1 MAVFKYEGMSASGQ
15 RVSGV
20 VEAFDEFE
28 ALELSLIHI
37 YSEDLAPN
45 NGLVAM
51 RQVKGDPSSSV
62 EVSDK
67 VSPSKGNESKATTFT
82 LTDTVPAP
90 GTYEYT
96 FLYGTTFE
104 TKTVT
109 VS

>member
-1 MAVFKYEGMSASGQ
+1 M
-15 RVSGV
+15 
-20 VEAFDEFE
+20 
-28 ALELSLIHI
+28 
-37 YSEDLAPN
+37 
-45 NGLVAM
+45 
-51 RQVKGDPSSSV
+51 
-62 EVSDK
+62 
-67 VSPSKGNESKATTFT
+67 SPSKGNESKATTFT

>member
-1 MAVFKYEGMSASGQ
+1 MWHPA
-15 RVSGV
+15 
-20 VEAFDEFE
+20 
-28 ALELSLIHI
+28 
-37 YSEDLAPN
+37 
-45 NGLVAM
+45 
-51 RQVKGDPSSSV
+51 
-62 EVSDK
+62 
-67 VSPSKGNESKATTFT
+67 NESRSPIVYFT